1 MELNNKVASF
11 YGLERAYPFLDRDL
25 VGFLMAIPGEVQTR
39 NGVPKALLRAA
50 LSDVLP
56 EAIALRRSKGDYTHL
71 VNEAVER
78 DFPRIVHCLESEGEA
93 VKRGYVTEDVL
104 NKNLKRLGGRI
115 QGPTCEVAWSLSKLT
130 GFELWLRVFFGESD
144 NGKEVVAERGSK
156 PKPQTIKGGRR

>member
-1 MELNNKVASF
+1 VA
-11 YGLERAYPFLDRDL
+11 
-25 VGFLMAIPGEVQTR
+25 FLMAIPGEVQTR

-56 EAIALRRSKGDYTHL
+56 DAITLRRSKGDFTHL

-78 DFPRIVHCLESEGEA
+78 DFSRVVDCLNGDGEA
-93 VKRGYVTEDVL
+93 LKRGYVTEDVL
-104 NKNLKRLGGRI
+104 KKSLNRLEGRV

-130 GFELWLRVFFGESD
+130 GLELWLRVFFGESD
-144 NGKEVVAERGSK
+144 NGKEVVAGRGSK